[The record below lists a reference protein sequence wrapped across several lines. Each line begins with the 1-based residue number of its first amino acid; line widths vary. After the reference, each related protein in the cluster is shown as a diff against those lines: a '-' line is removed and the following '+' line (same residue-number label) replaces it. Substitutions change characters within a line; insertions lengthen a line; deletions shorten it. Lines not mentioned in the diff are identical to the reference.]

1 MYVVA
6 HHTIVDPAK
15 FGGNAQ
21 SLLRPPEGIQLH
33 AFLPNTDMTKA
44 TCLWEGSS
52 REAVQHLLDST
63 LGTASQNMC
72 YEVDTK
78 QSLGLPAARVSEA
91 ALPA

>member
-1 MYVVA
+1 MYIVA

-15 FGGNAQ
+15 FGENSQA
-21 SLLRPPEGIQLH
+21 LVRPPEGIQLH

-44 TCLWEGSS
+44 TCLWEGPS

-63 LGTASQNMC
+63 LGAASQNVC

-78 QSLGLPAARVSEA
+78 QALGLPAASVSEA